1 MKIAKVVANP
11 YAALAI
17 EPSSDGESKVGIPQ
31 GVTALP
37 ASRGIWMGARLD
49 PMKSERTGK
58 NHFYFQPDKQS
69 PELPRIVEIDVSD
82 ANVRGHIANAILDG
96 SLIAADAKTAS
107 LVGIVGKEFLS
118 VADCLKAEKAKS
130 LDNLKASYGDACS
143 LESIPFAEEKAAED
157 DGRPVA
163 PARVKGQRLAANLTL
178 QSDEGK

>member
-49 PMKSERTGK
+49 LTKSTRTSK
-58 NHFYFQPDKQS
+58 NHFYFQADKQS
-69 PELPRIVEIDVSD
+69 PELPRVVEIDVSD
-82 ANVRGHIANAILDG
+82 ANVRGQIANAILDG
-96 SLIAADAKTAS
+96 SLIAADAKTGS
-107 LVGIVGKEFLS
+107 LVGIAGKEFLS
-118 VADCLKAEKAKS
+118 VSACLAAEKAKA
-130 LDNLKASYGDACS
+130 LEGLRAAYGPACS
-143 LESIPFAEEKAAED
+143 LEPIPFEEEAALEAD
-157 DGRPVA
+157 DARPA
-163 PARVKGQRLAANLTL
+163 PAKAKGQRLAGNLIL